1 MKMSKGVT
9 LIELLLVIAIIGIL
23 SALSYPSYLSYTLQ
37 TRRNDAK
44 ITLIK
49 AQLVQSNLHILH
61 AYSNVAEEV
70 GLPVENL
77 YYDFF
82 IVSATDN
89 SYLINAIAKKSTS
102 QGHDTL
108 ECQALFIDQ
117 NSHHT
122 SDGVINNDQ
131 CW

>member
-1 MKMSKGVT
+1 MKMSEGVT

-23 SALSYPSYLSYTLQ
+23 SVLSYPSYRSYMLQ
-37 TRRNDAK
+37 TRRDDAK

-49 AQLVQSNLHILH
+49 AQLAQSNLHIAH
-61 AYSNVAEEV
+61 SYSNVADEI

-77 YYDFF
+77 YYNFS
-82 IVSATDN
+82 IVSATEN
-89 SYLINAIAKKSTS
+89 SYLINAIAKKSLS
-102 QGHDTL
+102 QGDDTL
-108 ECQALFIDQ
+108 ECQTLFIDQ